1 VRTTR
6 REREI
11 LRDIVAGRSN
21 AAIAH
26 RLEISL
32 RTLQAEIA
40 ELKASFDASSIPA
53 LTYKWALSPD
63 RLVDDSAPADEVT
76 STEAAA

>member
-1 VRTTR
+1 
-6 REREI
+6 
-11 LRDIVAGRSN
+11 VAGRSN

-40 ELKASFDASSIPA
+40 ELKSSFDASSIPA

-63 RLVDDSAPADEVT
+63 RLVDDSAPADVT
-76 STEAAA
+76 STGAEAAA